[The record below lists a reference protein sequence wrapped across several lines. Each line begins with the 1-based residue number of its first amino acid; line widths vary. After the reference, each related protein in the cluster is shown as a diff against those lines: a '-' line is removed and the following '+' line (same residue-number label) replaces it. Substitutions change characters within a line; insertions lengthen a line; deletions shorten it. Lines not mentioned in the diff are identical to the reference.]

1 MNFLKSQSNISIKLE
16 LWEIPFLNNKKG
28 IVTFFDQLHFQFA
41 IPKEISIDPINFLE
55 KNLLSIRNTDPGQ
68 QKREPQS
75 TRRTEIP
82 TIVGKSTRPKLWDF
96 PIQVM
101 QGLLVLLPVHQSLQ
115 LFGKSLVVFICDA
128 IDESFPHCFNHS
140 HSTDRFQLT
149 VLLFLASLHF
159 GFINNE

>member
-1 MNFLKSQSNISIKLE
+1 MNCLKSQSNIRIKLE

-28 IVTFFDQLHFQFA
+28 IITFFDQLHFQFT
-41 IPKEISIDPINFLE
+41 IPEEISIDSINFLH
-55 KNLLSIRNTDPGQ
+55 KNLFSIRNTDPGQ

-82 TIVGKSTRPKLWDF
+82 TVVGKSTRPKLRDF
-96 PIQVM
+96 SIQVM
-101 QGLLVLLPVHQSLQ
+101 QGLLVLISIHQSLQ
-115 LFGKSLVVFICDA
+115 LFGKSLIVFICDT
-128 IDESFPHCFNHS
+128 IDEGFPHCFNHR